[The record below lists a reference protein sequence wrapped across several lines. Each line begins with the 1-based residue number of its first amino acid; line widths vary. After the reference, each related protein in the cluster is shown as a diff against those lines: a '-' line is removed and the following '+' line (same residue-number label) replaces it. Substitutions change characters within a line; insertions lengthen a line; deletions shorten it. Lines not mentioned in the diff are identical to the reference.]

1 MGRRVLTIY
10 ELSFHQ
16 KRKHNPSSFAP
27 ADLNGEDLLDIFQT
41 WVAGLTTAETHNEGR
56 QTWVSVDDVS
66 LYAPRVL
73 LLDLRVGA
81 YGEAGELVD
90 VDTGEPVG
98 TIADTQA
105 PTGSNRA
112 LLFVPET
119 GERAYF
125 LSEESSRGQ
134 AGGRIRELFRS
145 YFSRYTDKV
154 TMVMSAVTE
163 SEVWAEAAE
172 LTEVEVR
179 MEGKSVDV
187 ADGPHIEVG
196 RVSHVARPQRGK
208 RFSRRLLKD
217 LKDEKTLKRI
227 VAVKDLPKDRTVWV
241 TMEYNGRTKKFEL
254 GTEGAPAIRELL
266 NGATEPTL
274 ATPELVARCAER
286 VTDLC
291 ERRGAAWEA
300 SWSRP
305 ARPPRGE

>member
-41 WVAGLTTAETHNEGR
+41 WVKNLTTQETHNEGR

-98 TIADTQA
+98 TIADNQA

-187 ADGPHIEVG
+187 ADGPHVKVG
-196 RVSHVARPQRGK
+196 KLSYIARPERRK
-208 RFSRRLLKD
+208 RFPGKLLKG
-217 LKDEKTLKRI
+217 LKDEKILKRI
-227 VAVKDLPKDRTVWV
+227 VAIEDLPEDRTVWE
-241 TMEYNGRTKKFEL
+241 TMEHDGRTKKFEL
-254 GTEGAPAIRELL
+254 GAEGAPVIREVL
-266 NGATEPTL
+266 NETTEPTL
-274 ATPELVARCAER
+274 ETPELVNKCIDR
-286 VTDLC
+286 VADLC
-291 ERRGAAWEA
+291 ERRGVTWDA

>member
-1 MGRRVLTIY
+1 MGRRVLTVY

-16 KRKHNPSSFAP
+16 KRKQKASSYAP
-27 ADLNGEDLLDIFQT
+27 ADLDGKDLLEIFET
-41 WVAGLTTAETHNEGR
+41 WAKNLTTADTHNEGQ

-98 TIADTQA
+98 TIADNQA

-134 AGGRIRELFRS
+134 AGGRIRVLFRS
-145 YFSRYTDKV
+145 YFSHYTDKV
-154 TMVMSAVTE
+154 TMVMAAVTE

-196 RVSHVARPQRGK
+196 KLSYIARPRRK
-208 RFSRRLLKD
+208 HIFSKD
-217 LKDEKTLKRI
+217 LLTSLKNEQNLKRI
-227 VAVKDLPKDRTVWV
+227 VLVNDLPEERTVWV
-241 TMEYNGRTKKFEL
+241 TMKHNGRTKKFEL
-254 GTEGAPAIRELL
+254 GTEAAPAIREVL
-266 NGATEPTL
+266 NEATEPTL
-274 ATPELVARCAER
+274 ETSELVVKCTER
-286 VTDLC
+286 VTNLC

-305 ARPPRGE
+305 TRPSRGE

>member
-16 KRKHNPSSFAP
+16 KRKRNPSSFAP
-27 ADLNGEDLLDIFQT
+27 ADLDGEDLLEVFET
-41 WVAGLTTAETHNEGR
+41 WVTNLTTAETHNEGR
-56 QTWVSVDDVS
+56 QTWVSVNDVS

-90 VDTGEPVG
+90 VDTGEPVR
-98 TIADTQA
+98 TIADNEA

-112 LLFVPET
+112 LLFVPKT
-119 GERAYF
+119 GEQAYF

-145 YFSRYTDKV
+145 YFSSYTDKV
-154 TMVMSAVTE
+154 TMVMTAVTE

-179 MEGKSVDV
+179 VEGKSVDV
-187 ADGPHIEVG
+187 ADGPHVKVG
-196 RVSHVARPQRGK
+196 KVSHVARPQRGE
-208 RFSRRLLKD
+208 RFSRNLLKN
-217 LKDEKTLKRI
+217 LKHEQILKRI
-227 VAVKDLPKDRTVWV
+227 VAVNDLPEDRTVWL
-241 TMEYNGRTKKFEL
+241 TMEHNGRTKKFEL

-274 ATPELVARCAER
+274 ETSELVARCAER
-286 VTDLC
+286 VTGLC
-291 ERRGAAWEA
+291 ERRGAAWNGA
-300 SWSRP
+300 WSRP
-305 ARPPRGE
+305 AKSPRGA